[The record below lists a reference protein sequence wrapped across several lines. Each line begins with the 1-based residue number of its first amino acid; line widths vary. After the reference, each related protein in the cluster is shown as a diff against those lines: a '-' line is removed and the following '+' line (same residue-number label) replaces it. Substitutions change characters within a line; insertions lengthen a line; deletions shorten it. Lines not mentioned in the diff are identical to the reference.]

1 MLDYAKPLANLIEE
15 LKQLPGIGAKSAQRI
30 AFHILKS
37 QTAEVDRLSDAIK
50 HLKENLNLCEICGNI
65 TDVNPCKYCSDPA
78 RDAKLICV
86 IEEPANITTIE
97 NTGRYRGTYHV
108 LHGVLS
114 PLQGVGPE
122 HLRIGGLLDRIK
134 KSGIEEVILATNPT
148 AEGEATAFYLA
159 KLLKPHGIRITRIAT
174 GIPVGSELDYVDA
187 ATVSRAIEGRREI

>member
-1 MLDYAKPLANLIEE
+1 MLEYAKPLANLIDE
-15 LKQLPGIGAKSAQRI
+15 LKRLPGIGAKSAQRI
-30 AFHILKS
+30 AFHLLKS
-37 QTAEVDRLSDAIK
+37 EAAEVDRLSDAIK
-50 HLKENLNLCEICGNI
+50 HLKESLNLCEICGNI
-65 TDVNPCKYCSDPA
+65 TDENPCNYCSDPA

-86 IEEPANITTIE
+86 IEEPANIATIE

-122 HLRIGGLLDRIK
+122 HLRIGSLLDRIK
-134 KSGIEEVILATNPT
+134 KTAVEEVILATNPT

-159 KLLKPHGIRITRIAT
+159 KLLKPHGIRISRIAT

-187 ATVSRAIEGRREI
+187 ATVSRAMEGRREI